1 MRIEEMREQKRQLG
15 LTNEQIAELSGVPL
29 GTVQKVF
36 GGITKSPRY
45 DTLLALEK
53 VLAGEDAGKGPEEL
67 RPAFV
72 EESSGYTVEGSSAK
86 STGKKQGEYTVEDY
100 LRLPDDRRYE
110 LINGDLY
117 VMEAPSS
124 GHQMMGGMIYRELT
138 NYILEKG
145 RECTPFISPLDV
157 QLNNDNKTMV
167 QPDVIV
173 VCDRSKMK
181 GGKCHGAPDLVVE
194 VLSPS
199 TMWKDMSLKYD
210 IYFHAGVREYW
221 MIDLKGKRILV
232 YLMDESESVCRIYG
246 MEDQVPVS
254 IFDGG
259 CVIDFRKIWE
269 HTAWLEE

>member
-1 MRIEEMREQKRQLG
+1 MRIDEMREQKRQLG
-15 LTNEQIAELSGVPL
+15 LTNEQIAAASGVPL

-36 GGITKSPRY
+36 SGITKSPRY

-53 VLAGEDAGKGPEEL
+53 VFSGEGAGKDTAEL
-67 RPAFV
+67 RPDFV
-72 EESSGYTVEGSSAK
+72 QENSGYTVEGSSAK
-86 STGKKQGEYTVEDY
+86 STGKKPGEYTVEDY

-110 LINGDLY
+110 LIDGYLY
-117 VMEAPSS
+117 VMEAPTS
-124 GHQMMGGMIYRELT
+124 GHQMTGGMIYRELI
-138 NYILEKG
+138 NYVLEKG
-145 RECTPFISPLDV
+145 GECTPFISPLDV

-199 TMWKDMSLKYD
+199 SIWKDMSLKYD
-210 IYFHAGVREYW
+210 KYFHAGVREYW
-221 MIDLKGKRILV
+221 LIDLKGKRILV
-232 YLMDESESVCRIYG
+232 NLMNENEAVCRIYG
-246 MEDQVPVS
+246 MEDRVPVS
-254 IFDGG
+254 IFGG
-259 CVIDFRKIWE
+259 DCLIDFKKIWE